1 MSALARWCVRHRL
14 VVVAAWLV
22 ALAGSL
28 ALYLGVGA
36 AYSENFQPPHTPS
49 TQALQ
54 IEQRSF
60 PAESGDTELV
70 VVHTAHGTVRAP
82 GAAARI
88 TSLVGAIRHLPSVA
102 TVVNPLSPAGAAG
115 ISPDGHTALVSV
127 NYNAP
132 ANQLNKSDGTRL
144 IRTAKR
150 YAAPGIVTAVSGQL
164 AENAQSQKT
173 SDSTALGAI
182 LALVVLGLAFGAVFS
197 ALLPIITAMVAIGVG
212 YSMTAMVSHVM
223 TTASFAPILGLLIG
237 LGVGVDYSLFI
248 VTRHRNALRA
258 GRGVE
263 ESAVNAVN
271 TAGRAVFFAGLTV
284 CIALLG
290 QFALGVSFLYGVAIA
305 ASVTVALTMAA
316 SLTLLPALLGLFK
329 FRVLSRRERRRLAD
343 GGPQSEDLTAGFWW
357 RWSRSIERRPALRAA
372 ASLVLVLIVAAPVLA
387 LDLGLADAGSDP
399 PGTTTRVAYDLIA
412 KGFGPGVSGP
422 FQLVASLP
430 HRSDAAAFT
439 DIVGATAHVPGVAAV
454 NAPRVNAAGTAAV
467 AVLTPTTAP
476 QAVATRT
483 LLHRLRHDV
492 IPRAESGTG
501 LNVLVGGQ
509 TAGQV
514 DFTGV
519 LASKLP
525 QFIGAVVVVAF
536 LLLMIV
542 FRSLLI
548 PLIASAMNLLSV
560 GAALGL
566 MQAFFGWGWG
576 NWLDGAQGSTPIE
589 VFIPVIMF
597 SILFG
602 LSMDYEVFLVSRMHE
617 EWVRSRDNRRAVTL
631 GQTETGRVITA
642 AALIMV
648 LVFLSF
654 LLGGSV
660 IIDQFGIGLSGAI
673 IIDAFVVRT
682 VLVPAV
688 MHICGRANWWLPRWA
703 DRRLPHF
710 AVDVPDAPQFDHE
723 PVPAEAA

>member
-22 ALAGSL
+22 ALAGAM
-28 ALYLGVGA
+28 ALYFGVGA
-36 AYSENFQPPHTPS
+36 SYSENFQPPNTPS
-49 TQALQ
+49 TQALH

-60 PAESGDTELV
+60 PVESGDTELV
-70 VVHTAHGTVRAP
+70 VLHTVNGTVRAP
-82 GAAARI
+82 AVAARI
-88 TSLVGAIRHLPSVA
+88 TSLVGALRRLPSVA
-102 TVVNPLSPAGAAG
+102 SVVDPLTPAGAAS
-115 ISPDGHTALVSV
+115 ISRDGHTVIVSV
-127 NYNAP
+127 NYDAA
-132 ANQLNKSDGTRL
+132 ANELHKVDGTRL
-144 IRTAKR
+144 IRTVVR
-150 YAAPGIVTAVSGQL
+150 YRGPGIVTAVGGQL
-164 AENAQSQKT
+164 AENAQTLKT
-173 SDSTALGAI
+173 SDSTALGAV
-182 LALVVLGLAFGAVFS
+182 LALLVLGLAFGVFFS

-212 YSMTAMVSHVM
+212 YSMTAMVSHAM

-237 LGVGVDYSLFI
+237 LGVGVDYALFI
-248 VTRHRNALRA
+248 VTRHRNGLRA
-258 GRGVE
+258 GRSVE

-284 CIALLG
+284 CVALLG
-290 QFALGVSFLYGVAIA
+290 QFALGISFLYGVAIA
-305 ASVTVALTMAA
+305 ASVTVGLTMAA
-316 SLTLLPALLGLFK
+316 SLTLLPALLGFFK
-329 FRVLSRRERRRLAD
+329 LHVLSRRERRRLAD
-343 GGPQSEDLTAGFWW
+343 EGPQSEDLTAGFWW
-357 RWSRSIERRPALRAA
+357 RWSRSIESRPLVRAG
-372 ASLVLVLIVAAPVLA
+372 ASLTLVLVAAAPVLS
-387 LDLGLADAGSDP
+387 LQLGLTDAGSDP

-430 HRSDAAAFT
+430 HRSDAAAFAR
-439 DIVGATAHVPGVAAV
+439 VVAATARVPGVAAV
-454 NAPRVNAAGTAAV
+454 TPPRVNAAGTAAV
-467 AVLTPTTAP
+467 AGVIPTTAP
-476 QAVATRT
+476 QAAATT
-483 LLHRLRHDV
+483 SLLHRLRNDV
-492 IPRAESGTG
+492 VPRAEAGTG
-501 LNVLVGGQ
+501 LNVLVGGE

-536 LLLMIV
+536 LLLMVV

-560 GAALGL
+560 GAALGI

-617 EWVRSRDNRRAVTL
+617 EWVRSRDNRRAVTI

-648 LVFLSF
+648 FVFLSF

-682 VLVPAV
+682 VLVPAL
-688 MHICGRANWWLPRWA
+688 MHVCGRANWWLPPWA

-710 AVDVPDAPQFDHE
+710 AVDVPDAPQVDPE
-723 PVPAEAA
+723 PVPAGTA